1 MLSGLPHGWAERNT
15 SSIAGIRFYDST
27 QDAALKMQRNTGAN
41 LECERLVPDPVDAPP
56 MRSPQAVHS
65 ALLPRVTGKDLVEI
79 GTRNGDGISC
89 FAQVARRATAIE
101 LSPAYCKKLRERS
114 GRLHNSTGRHF
125 AVDCR
130 SYRNA
135 DLDADV
141 ITWWAEEP
149 ILKELGRLAGAR
161 RACAIGPRE
170 KGRGST
176 PRLRSAVATRPF
188 RLARLWGST
197 CNVVCQREC
206 TRKGQVQGFR
216 QQKAPVKTLAVQA
229 GGGNI
234 SRGCLRDR
242 DPASQPAAAL
252 RANDQT
258 RAQTLRYFA

>member
-149 ILKELGRLAGAR
+149 ILKNWGVLQVLAEHVQSGHVR
-161 RACAIGPRE
+161 RAAEALLVFDLQWPPDLSDWHDFGAALATWSANVSAHERDRC
-170 KGRGST
+170 RGSDNK
-176 PRLRSAVATRPF
+176 RLRSKPSLCKRAEGTFRVAAFAIGTLPHSPRP
-188 RLARLWGST
+188 RSA
-197 CNVVCQREC
+197 QMIKREP
-206 TRKGQVQGFR
+206 K
-216 QQKAPVKTLAVQA
+216 P
-229 GGGNI
+229 
-234 SRGCLRDR
+234 
-242 DPASQPAAAL
+242 
-252 RANDQT
+252 
-258 RAQTLRYFA
+258 